1 MSLKYLAFRASILAF
16 LSFGQT
22 AENGIPKINLELL
35 PKSLLD
41 ADTLIAK
48 ATISIPE
55 GWHIY
60 SHKPL
65 DGMRKPCRARIVSD
79 GIQSLDAKF
88 PDPEIDYNP
97 VLKRSSSIF
106 HGKISVEV
114 PFVRVPTE
122 SIQSVNAN
130 LEHAR
135 FVLYYQAC
143 GNGMCLNPD
152 SAVGFVAP
160 KSMGNHLAAVP
171 SRKIDCEPPKRGMQL
186 ASLGAKDDI
195 SCSPSK
201 ISNSSAGILGKSG
214 KGTDFSKGGIAL
226 IFALMLGG
234 LALNLTPCVY
244 PMLAITVSIFGG
256 KSSSF
261 LVRLF
266 HSSLYVMGIMV
277 SFSALGVFAALSGNL
292 FGSFLQSSMAQLM
305 IVGLFVILAMSS
317 FGFYEIRMPFGIM
330 GKATSA
336 SNFGGLV
343 GAISKGL
350 FAGLL
355 AAPCIGPFVLAL
367 LVYVSEKGDVFTG
380 LWMFSILAF
389 GMGIPYI
396 ILGTFTGLLKS
407 LPRSGEWMVD
417 VKKILGVVLLLLA
430 LYYGRGFLD
439 AEIYNAAFGL
449 LVLYIAIY
457 INPFSAK
464 PGLGRGLDSLIRT
477 AAAVMLL
484 FGASM
489 IFKELLGG
497 APVSEKNGASQSAV
511 HLDWKP
517 YDSVKVEKSSGQWT
531 LVDFQSKVW
540 CAACREME
548 DKTFSNPEVGALLR
562 NSRLLSVDVDNH
574 PQAEALQKRFGI
586 RGIPTVVILDPAGQE
601 VDRLIGFVP
610 PKEFAAK
617 LESLKGRD
625 SKALTYS
632 VD

>member
-1 MSLKYLAFRASILAF
+1 MGLKYLAFAISILAI
-16 LSFGQT
+16 LNLGRT
-22 AENGIPKINLELL
+22 AENGIQEIKLEVT
-35 PKSLLD
+35 PKSFLD
-41 ADTLIAK
+41 ADTIIAT
-48 ATISIPE
+48 ANISISE

-60 SHKPL
+60 SDKPL
-65 DGMRKPCRARIVSD
+65 DKMRKPCRARMVGD
-79 GIQSLDAKF
+79 GIQSLDARF

-97 VLKRSSSIF
+97 ELKRSASIF

-122 SIQSVNAN
+122 SIQRVNAN
-130 LEHAR
+130 LEKAR
-135 FVLYYQAC
+135 FVLHYQAC
-143 GNGMCLNPD
+143 GKGMCLNPD
-152 SAVGFVAP
+152 SAVGFLDP
-160 KSMGNHLAAVP
+160 KSLGDHIVAVI
-171 SRKIDCEPPKRGMQL
+171 SREVNRDPPKGGMPK
-186 ASLGAKDDI
+186 STLGENGDI
-195 SCSPSK
+195 SSSPSN
-201 ISNSSAGILGKSG
+201 ISVASAGIIGKG
-214 KGTDFSKGGIAL
+214 EQGTDFSKGGIAL
-226 IFALMLGG
+226 VFALMLGG

-266 HSSLYVMGIMV
+266 HSSLYVLGIMA

-305 IVGLFVILAMSS
+305 IVGLFVILAMNS
-317 FGFYEIRMPFGIM
+317 FGFYEIRMPFGIT

-367 LVYVSEKGDVFTG
+367 LVFVSEKGNVFTG
-380 LWMFSILAF
+380 LWMFSLLAF

-396 ILGTFTGLLKS
+396 ILGTFTGLLKT
-407 LPRSGEWMVD
+407 LPKSGEWMVD
-417 VKKILGVVLLLLA
+417 VKKIMGVVLLLLA
-430 LYYGRGFLD
+430 LYYGRGFID
-439 AEIYNAAFGL
+439 AEIYNASFGL

-477 AAAVMLL
+477 AAAVILL
-484 FGASM
+484 LGASM

-497 APVSEKNGASQSAV
+497 APISENNGPTQSAV
-511 HLDWKP
+511 HLDWNP
-517 YDSVKVEKSSGQWT
+517 YDSTKVENSTGQWT
-531 LVDFQSKVW
+531 FVDFQSKVW

-548 DKTFSNPEVGALLR
+548 DKTFSNPEVGTLLR

-586 RGIPTVVILDPAGQE
+586 RGIPTVVILNPAGQE

-617 LESLKGRD
+617 LVSLKWSD
-625 SKALTYS
+625 AKALTYRA
-632 VD
+632 D